1 LSRRLCRLFLRDEAG
16 HRPVFGD
23 SPIEQNDPNFGDNLL
38 FYEFFDG
45 DTGKGLGAA
54 HQTGWTALVAL
65 LMRTYPDAHMPDAAP
80 PPPAEAALP
89 APVGAH

>member
-1 LSRRLCRLFLRDEAG
+1 MRDEAG
-16 HRPVFGD
+16 HRPVFGN
-23 SPIEQNDPNFGDNLL
+23 SPLEQNDPNFRDNLL

-65 LMRTYPDAHMPDAAP
+65 LMRTYPDAYMAQEAP
-80 PPPAEAALP
+80 PLPAGAALP
-89 APVGAH
+89 EPVGAH